1 VSFLNSNSRPD
12 LLKTAAETER
22 ERGSRGSDKYM
33 GETGQPAAPEPPA
46 NPFMNEPRSQGG
58 AGPTPPDRCTNVVAA
73 GAHWQGTLK
82 VDDSARI
89 DGIFSGEIQAKGTVH
104 VSDGAEVDAKI
115 HAAFVVISGTFR
127 GEIRCEQRVD
137 LLPKSRVSGEV
148 ITKILSIQEGATLD
162 GSVQMTSD
170 GAVQPRY
177 NTRGSRNGV
186 AADSDAASERRRD
199 REAIA
204 NGTENTRA

>member
-1 VSFLNSNSRPD
+1 MSFLNNNARPD

-22 ERGSRGSDKYM
+22 DRGARGSDSKYM
-33 GETGQPAAPEPPA
+33 SDAGQPAAPEPPA
-46 NPFMNEPRSQGG
+46 NPFMSDTRSQGG

-148 ITKILSIQEGATLD
+148 ITKVLSIQEGATLD

-170 GAVQPRY
+170 GAPQPRFSS
-177 NTRGSRNGV
+177 RGARNG
-186 AADSDAASERRRD
+186 AADGEAVSERRRERD
-199 REAIA
+199 AIA
-204 NGTENTRA
+204 NGTETRG